1 MKDKV
6 AFITGGS
13 LGIGRATALEL
24 ARQGAKVA
32 ITGRN
37 QPEGDAAVADI
48 EAAGGEALFVKSDVS
63 FEEDIE
69 RAVAETV
76 ARFGRLDVAFNN
88 AGIGEIAGPLA
99 DMEAETFDSMFGVNV
114 RGVWLSM
121 KHEIRQM
128 LKQGDGG
135 SIVNC
140 SSIQAHVAIAGSGHY
155 TATKHAIEG
164 YTKVGALDYA
174 GDGIRINAVAPGV
187 IADGRLGAGEAPQE
201 FQDFLLAKHPLGRFG
216 KGKDVAGAV
225 AFLMSDAADF
235 ITGTVLFVDGG
246 YMVE

>member
-1 MKDKV
+1 MEGKV
-6 AFITGGS
+6 ALVTGGS
-13 LGIGRATALEL
+13 LGIGRATAIRL
-24 ARQGAKVA
+24 AQSGAKVA

-37 QPEGDAAVADI
+37 QPEGDAAVAMI
-48 EAAGGEALFVKSDVS
+48 EEAGGEALFVRGDVS
-63 FEEDIE
+63 NEADIE
-69 RAVAETV
+69 QAVAETV
-76 ARFGRLDVAFNN
+76 GRFGRLDAAFNN

-99 DMEAETFDSMFGVNV
+99 DLDASTFDNMFTVNV

-128 LKQGDGG
+128 VKQGDGG
-135 SIVNC
+135 AIVNC
-140 SSIQAHVAIAGSGHY
+140 SSIQAHVAIGGSGHY

-174 GDGIRINAVAPGV
+174 ADGIRINAVAPGV
-187 IADGRLGAGEAPQE
+187 IEDGRLGAGEAPQE
-201 FQDFLLAKHPLGRFG
+201 FKDFLLAKHPLGRFG
-216 KGKDVAGAV
+216 QGKDVAGAV
-225 AFLMSDAADF
+225 EFLMSDAADF